1 MIIEVSKEADIKIHN
16 KAAFETETEKESE
29 EQILCRNRKK
39 KKEKKDL

>member
-1 MIIEVSKEADIKIHN
+1 MIIEVSEEADIKIHN
-16 KAAFETETEKESE
+16 KAAFETEKESE